1 METLADAYLRA
12 AAYVRDTPMGL
23 GAALEL
29 MEHRAAEWRTLFSR
43 LGFPSEVITA
53 YDATLEFARAKYAAR
68 PPDTRDA
75 DAREG
80 DRAIRLALDAISEV
94 NRQWWQS
101 DAEHPPSFAVDE
113 QDDAAKAHA
122 TATWAADA
130 IARASYPRVMVP
142 PLAPTLTPELVAAWL
157 EVFARG
163 LATALRPTVAMPGPI
178 LGGLLGFRA
187 QGIVPSATRSPITAT
202 RVAQRLGAEL
212 ARDKTF
218 KTFAAGDLEHWRLT
232 STRAQLAFDL
242 PFEDGTGPR
251 LKRERGASGAR
262 AVLTGP
268 LLRAYI
274 ATWALMGAWT
284 LENGG
289 NNPFGI
295 FDLDPRR
302 VLGELYGLRSKTTTV
317 GGKSYDRPPTT
328 AAQQLKKELARLQ
341 VCLLEGIGPVT
352 ASPPEALVTRYRHE
366 DGQAVYRHAPLAMIA
381 LGQHYVQVPREVL
394 RLDAGDT
401 PMGLGLARVLH
412 RDARTILRGPGHW
425 RGTLATLAR
434 GIGEPI
440 EEEARRVGGPRA
452 FAQLAERLQRVT
464 RDGAL
469 GALHV
474 EGEGPKALVTL
485 TPSEALGTIYSTL
498 SERPDRPR
506 PSPTP
511 APSKPRRRVRRAP

>member
-12 AAYVRDTPMGL
+12 VAYVRDTPGGY
-23 GAALEL
+23 GAALVLLERTL
-29 MEHRAAEWRTLFSR
+29 AEWHTVFSR
-43 LGFPSEVITA
+43 PNMLKLFA
-53 YDATLEFARAKYAAR
+53 AFDDALAEANARYAAA
-68 PPDTRDA
+68 PPDSRDA
-75 DAREG
+75 E
-80 DRAIRLALDAISEV
+80 RALGLALDAIGEV

-101 DAEHPPSFAVDE
+101 DAATPHLEHPPSFVPGPYDPERDRAI
-113 QDDAAKAHA
+113 
-122 TATWAADA
+122 ATWAADA
-130 IARASYPRVMVP
+130 IARASYPRVTVP
-142 PLAPTLTPELVAAWL
+142 PLAPELTPEVCATWL

-163 LATALRPTVAMPGPI
+163 LATARRPTVAMPGPI

-187 QGIVPSATRSPITAT
+187 QGIVPSATRSPIAAT

-218 KTFAAGDLEHWRLT
+218 RTFAAGDLEHWRLT

-242 PFEDGTGPR
+242 PFVEGASPKVT
-251 LKRERGASGAR
+251 RERGATGAR
-262 AVLTGP
+262 TVLTGP

-394 RLDAGDT
+394 RLDAHDT
-401 PMGLGLARVLH
+401 PMGLGLARVLCH
-412 RDARTILRGPGHW
+412 EARAILRGPGHW
-425 RGTLATLAR
+425 RGTLGKLAR
-434 GIGEPI
+434 SIGEPV
-440 EEEARRVGGPRA
+440 EEEARRDGAPRA

-469 GALHV
+469 GALRV

-485 TPSEALGTIYSTL
+485 TPSEALGTIYSTIA
-498 SERPDRPR
+498 ERPDRPR

>member
-122 TATWAADA
+122 TATWAADV
-130 IARASYPRVMVP
+130 IARASYPRVKVD
-142 PLAPTLTPELVAAWL
+142 PLPGPGELTLAGCVAWL
-157 EVFARG
+157 EAFADG
-163 LATALRPTVAMPGPI
+163 LQRALRPTVAMPGQV
-178 LGGLLGFRA
+178 LNGLLDLRA
-187 QGIVPSATRSPITAT
+187 QGTVGSARRSPTAIA
-202 RVAQRLGAEL
+202 RAGDVL
-212 ARDKTF
+212 ARDRTF
-218 KTFAAGDLEHWRLT
+218 RTFAVGDLAHWRLT

-242 PFEDGTGPR
+242 PFEGASPR
-251 LKRERGASGAR
+251 ETRQRGAAGVR

-268 LLRAYI
+268 LLRAYT
-274 ATWALMGAWT
+274 ATWALFDAWT
-284 LENGG
+284 RGHGG
-289 NNPFGI
+289 SNPHGLFEL
-295 FDLDPRR
+295 DLDH
-302 VLGELYGLRSKTTTV
+302 VLGDLYGHTRVPNTVNGKVYSRWSPSARKAFAEAFDTLRLSFL
-317 GGKSYDRPPTT
+317 D
-328 AAQQLKKELARLQ
+328 
-341 VCLLEGIGPVT
+341 GIGTIT
-352 ASPPEALVTRYRHE
+352 ASPPEALVTRYFDTASRRE
-366 DGQAVYRHAPLAMIA
+366 VYRHAPLAMLA
-381 LGQHYVQVPREVL
+381 LGRYYVQVPREVL
-394 RLDAGDT
+394 RLDPHDT
-401 PMGLGLARVLH
+401 PLGLGLARGLH
-412 RDARTILRGPGHW
+412 AKARTILRGPGHL
-425 RGTLATLAR
+425 RCTLAELAR
-434 GIGEPI
+434 LVGAPVEEGARSRRAAIGDAW
-440 EEEARRVGGPRA
+440 ARFGETAV
-452 FAQLAERLQRVT
+452 RVT
-464 RDGAL
+464 REGAL
-469 GALHV
+469 GALRV

-485 TPSEALGTIYSTL
+485 TPSEALGSVYSALAAPAPART
-498 SERPDRPR
+498 P

-511 APSKPRRRVRRAP
+511 ARRRARPRRAP